1 MTPLALAK
9 EAAHL
14 SEEMVKLAHAQKWDA
29 LVETE
34 RRRAALLVGLSL
46 KSLSANEKL
55 EFVDLLKHIQ
65 QCDGNVRRH
74 VEPWMASVKTLLAG
88 LQGSAKDK

>member
-9 EAAHL
+9 EAARL
-14 SEEMVKLAHAQKWDA
+14 SEEMVKLAHTQEWDA

-34 RRRAALLVGLSL
+34 RRRAALLAGLSPD
-46 KSLSANEKL
+46 SLSATAKL
-55 EFVDLLKHIQ
+55 EFIDLLKHIQ
-65 QCDGNVRRH
+65 QCDLDVRSH